1 MAEGTQR
8 GLGIIP
14 HSIFPPPLF
23 IHTYWLVSSSF
34 TDSQKGKR
42 RKTTWQ
48 RGRILEWDS
57 GHNVAHGRPL
67 TCFMHRTWPG
77 YAQKV
82 LCSWTNERLAKE
94 GCWSTDG
101 GRYGNKGQLELRVF
115 RGSGVCALFNF
126 FSSFMHP
133 SQHSK
138 KEWFN
143 LADSQLILP
152 LFARKQADSPSL
164 LKSRQWNKTKT
175 TTSPPFSLKKLPIFS
190 LGQKFPCFFS
200 LLYCLPPSQPSSASF
215 PSQNCQPKK
224 EPLPRPF
231 CGHL

>member
-57 GHNVAHGRPL
+57 GHNVAYGRPL

-82 LCSWTNERLAKE
+82 ICSWTNERLAKE

-101 GRYGNKGQLELRVF
+101 GRSSNNGQLELQVF
-115 RGSGVCALFNF
+115 RIQKSVP
-126 FSSFMHP
+126 FSVSFLLSCTP
-133 SQHSK
+133 LNTAK
-138 KEWFN
+138 RN
-143 LADSQLILP
+143 DSTLQTASWSSLSLLENKLTLP
-152 LFARKQADSPSL
+152 LF
-164 LKSRQWNKTKT
+164 W
-175 TTSPPFSLKKLPIFS
+175 S
-190 LGQKFPCFFS
+190 LGSETKPKQQLPLLSPWRSCQSS
-200 LLYCLPPSQPSSASF
+200 L
-215 PSQNCQPKK
+215 
-224 EPLPRPF
+224 
-231 CGHL
+231 